1 MRVLRLLVLPVLL
14 LAAASAPALELT
26 DAQRAEL
33 ERLAP
38 GLELTDELVAKLE
51 KIAYNADLSLEER
64 IRRMQELTGIDR
76 FPEGETLKRRICIWD
91 IAGRNGPIFQA
102 AMDQRAR
109 ALEYGIELEM
119 LPYTNE
125 GVMVEA
131 FKSGQCDAA
140 LMSGMRAR
148 NFNHFTGTVDAVGAM
163 PDMDHMKL
171 LMQVLAHPSSRDKMV
186 QGDYVV
192 MGIATGGGAYV
203 FVNDREIN
211 SLAKAA
217 GKRVAVLDYDDR
229 QAQMVSS
236 IGATPVRTSMVK
248 APGMFND
255 GVVDILAVP
264 LAAYEVLE
272 LYKGLKPDGGI
283 IDYPLAMISMQ
294 LIGRREKFPNMGA
307 QFVREEF
314 YNRFDEIRRRVKA
327 EAGKVPD
334 KWFIQIP
341 PEDKREYETMM
352 KEARIALREDG
363 YYDPDMLRLQQRI
376 RCKLDPGRAECTQD
390 QE

>member
-1 MRVLRLLVLPVLL
+1 MSRLRFLLVPLL
-14 LAAASAPALELT
+14 FVITTAVSALELT
-26 DAQRAEL
+26 EAQRAEL

-51 KIAYNADLSLEER
+51 AIAYNPDLSLEER
-64 IRRMQELTGIDR
+64 IERMQELTGIER

-91 IAGRNGPIFQA
+91 IAGRSGPIYQA

-119 LPYTNE
+119 IPYTNE

-148 NFNHFTGTVDAVGAM
+148 NFNSFTGTVDAVGAV
-163 PDMDHMKL
+163 PDMKHMKT
-171 LMQVLAHPSSRDKMV
+171 LMKVLAHPSSRDKMV
-186 QGDYVV
+186 QGEYVV

-217 GKRVAVLDYDDR
+217 GKRVAVLDYDDQ
-229 QAQMVSS
+229 QAKMVSS

-255 GVVDILAVP
+255 GVVDILAAP
-264 LAAYEVLE
+264 LAAYEVME
-272 LYKGLKPDGGI
+272 LYKGLKPDGAI

-294 LIGRREKFPNMGA
+294 LIGRRDKFPNIGA

-327 EAGKVPD
+327 EAGKVPE
-334 KWFIQIP
+334 KWFVDIP
-341 PEDKREYETMM
+341 EEDKAEYEAMM
-352 KEARIALREDG
+352 QEARTELRKQG
-363 YYDPDMLRLQQRI
+363 YYDPDMLQLQRRI
-376 RCKLDPGRAECTQD
+376 RCKYDPGRAECTTNNK
-390 QE
+390 

>member
-1 MRVLRLLVLPVLL
+1 MSLLRFLLFPLL
-14 LAAASAPALELT
+14 LLIATAVPALELT
-26 DAQRAEL
+26 GAQRAEL

-38 GLELTDELVAKLE
+38 GLELTDELVEKLE
-51 KIAYNADLSLEER
+51 AIAYNPDLSLEER
-64 IRRMQELTGIDR
+64 VQRMQELTGIER
-76 FPEGETLKRRICIWD
+76 FPEGETLKRKICIWD
-91 IAGRNGPIFQA
+91 IAGRNGPIYQA

-109 ALEYGIELEM
+109 ALEYGIQLEM
-119 LPYTNE
+119 IPYTNE

-148 NFNHFTGTVDAVGAM
+148 NFNSFTGTVDAVGAV
-163 PDMDHMKL
+163 PDMKHMKT
-171 LMQVLAHPSSRDKMV
+171 LMKVLAHPSSRDKMV
-186 QGDYVV
+186 QGKYVV

-217 GKRVAVLDYDDR
+217 GKRVAVLDYDDQ
-229 QAQMVSS
+229 QARMVSS

-255 GVVDILAVP
+255 GVVDILAAP
-264 LAAYEVLE
+264 LAAYEVME
-272 LYKGLKPDGGI
+272 LYKGLKPDGAI

-294 LIGRREKFPNMGA
+294 LIGRREKFPNIGA

-314 YNRFDEIRRRVKA
+314 YNRFDEIRRRIKT
-327 EAGKVPD
+327 EAGKVPE
-334 KWFIQIP
+334 KWFVDIP
-341 PEDKREYETMM
+341 EEDKAEYEAMM
-352 KEARIALREDG
+352 QEARTALRKQG

-376 RCKLDPGRAECTQD
+376 RCKYDPGRAECTQNS
-390 QE
+390 E